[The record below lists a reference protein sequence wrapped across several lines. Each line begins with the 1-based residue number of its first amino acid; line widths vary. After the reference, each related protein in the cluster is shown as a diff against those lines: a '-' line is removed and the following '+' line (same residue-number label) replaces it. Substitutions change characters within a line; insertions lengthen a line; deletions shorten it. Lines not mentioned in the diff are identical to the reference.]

1 MQFEWDENKAL
12 RNEKKHKVSFREAL
26 TVFGDPLEMTMNDP
40 AHSEGECRSLSIGR
54 SINGRL
60 LVVSYTERYDDH
72 IRIISAREATKQEEQ
87 QYEN

>member
-12 RNEKKHKVSFREAL
+12 RNDRF
-26 TVFGDPLEMTMNDP
+26 
-40 AHSEGECRSLSIGR
+40 LSIGR